1 MATPMTL
8 LVFSSSLM
16 VLIALGGFGISILL
30 DNASAR
36 TASDELHPR
45 RRRVD
50 PAATSVRAPRATPTR
65 IPRFRL
71 RLPRGRKVSALRP
84 P

>member
-1 MATPMTL
+1 MAPPMTL

-36 TASDELHPR
+36 TASDESIR
-45 RRRVD
+45 
-50 PAATSVRAPRATPTR
+50 AA
-65 IPRFRL
+65 
-71 RLPRGRKVSALRP
+71 GE
-84 P
+84 